1 MIALTSLLGSPL
13 MLAVV
18 VLMAFVALFI
28 VFWML
33 LGTGARLRRDREIGA
48 RMRAAARVPGAQP
61 EARDKANSAVAWL
74 PTGVVDFGGKVASK
88 AGFSENLGHQLEQG
102 GLPLTTGEFVTI
114 TVLAGFA
121 GGIVGAILLQSIVFV
136 MGVAGVAAVVPWGI
150 MKMAIRRRVTR
161 LHNQL
166 PDVMTIMASSL
177 RAGHSFLQ
185 ALDTVAKEIPEPGA
199 EEFNRAV
206 AEIRLGRSVEDALQ
220 AMADRVGNED
230 FQWAI
235 MAVNIQREVGGN
247 LAEILDTVADTV
259 RERATIRRQ
268 VDVLTTEGKLS
279 AYVLIGLPFAIAFYM
294 ATVNPD
300 YISLLYTTS
309 LGRVM
314 LIGACT
320 LMAVGIF
327 WMRRIVKIDV

>member
-1 MIALTSLLGSPL
+1 MTAMASLLGSPI
-13 MLAVV
+13 MLAVII
-18 VLMAFVALFI
+18 LTAFVALFI

-33 LGTGARLRRDREIGA
+33 LGTGARLRRDREIA
-48 RMRAAARVPGAQP
+48 TRMRAAGRVPGAKP
-61 EARDKANSAVAWL
+61 EARNKANSAVAWL
-74 PTGVVDFGGKVASK
+74 PTGVVDFGGKVATK
-88 AGFSENLGHQLEQG
+88 VGFSENLGHRLEQA

-121 GGIVGAILLQSIVFV
+121 GGIVGAILLQNIVFV
-136 MGVAGVAAVVPWGI
+136 MAVAAAAAIVPTGV
-150 MKMAIRRRVTR
+150 MKLAIRRRVTR

-166 PDVMTIMASSL
+166 PDVLTILASSL

-206 AEIRLGRSVEDALQ
+206 AEIRLGRPVEDALQ
-220 AMADRVGNED
+220 AMADRVDNED
-230 FQWAI
+230 FQWAV

-268 VDVLTTEGKLS
+268 VDVLTTEGKVS
-279 AYVLIGLPFAIAFYM
+279 SYVLIALPFGIALYM

-300 YISLLYTTS
+300 YIGLLFTTS
-309 LGRVM
+309 IGRIM
-314 LIGACT
+314 LIGACC
-320 LMAVGIF
+320 LMAAGIY